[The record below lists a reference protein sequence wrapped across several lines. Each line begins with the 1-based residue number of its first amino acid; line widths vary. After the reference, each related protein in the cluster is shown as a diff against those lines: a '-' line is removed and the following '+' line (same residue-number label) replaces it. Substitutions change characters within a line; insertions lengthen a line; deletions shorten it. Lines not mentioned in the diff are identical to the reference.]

1 MNKIFIKY
9 GFPLSLIFIMLC
21 LAFNKDVAFLVQW
34 NTQYGLNI
42 DPKACYYISL
52 IYLSIVTCITSYYFY
67 LKMEEA
73 PNEEQ
78 LHAGYFTLS
87 FLLGL
92 PVVCI
97 AILGPFAHGM
107 IALTILASAAW
118 CFVKLYHVV
127 MEFYRT

>member
-34 NTQYGLNI
+34 NIQYGLNI

-67 LKMEEA
+67 LKMEEE

-78 LHAGYFTLS
+78 LH
-87 FLLGL
+87 
-92 PVVCI
+92 PV
-97 AILGPFAHGM
+97 IL
-107 IALTILASAAW
+107 
-118 CFVKLYHVV
+118 LYH
-127 MEFYRT
+127 FYWVCLSSVLQLSDLLHTA